1 MQYIRPIKTLVIG
14 GAGFIGSHLTPHLLE
29 SGRIVTIFSRSE
41 SIKQKDLEN
50 LKIIKGD
57 VIDVLFL
64 NKIIKDY
71 DEVVHLAYSGVPN
84 TSHKTPLGDLTDN
97 LNPVIQLMQLC
108 AERGIKL
115 ILISSGGAVYGQSQC
130 APISESHPLYPISPY
145 GVIKL
150 AMESYARMYRATNNL
165 DYICIRPSNPYGEGQ
180 RPYLGQGFIAT
191 AIASIFDNKPIQVFG
206 AAGTIRDYIYV
217 DDLCAGI
224 VAAMNYGR
232 SGDTYNI
239 GTGVGRS
246 NLQVLDSLK
255 PLFQSRNIKISIEF
269 LPPRVF
275 DVEKNILDSTAL
287 KEISGW
293 MPQTLF
299 EDGIHR
305 MINFLG
311 QSPCKENNY
320 QETP

>member
-1 MQYIRPIKTLVIG
+1 MQYIRPKKTLVIG
-14 GAGFIGSHLTPHLLE
+14 GTGFVGSHLAPHLQR
-29 SGRIVTIFSRSE
+29 SGRIVTIFSRFE
-41 SIKQKDLEN
+41 SIKRKDFEG

-57 VIDVLFL
+57 VRDVLCL
-64 NKIIKDY
+64 NKIIDDY

-84 TSHKTPLGDLTDN
+84 TSQKTALGDLTNN
-97 LNPVIQLMQLC
+97 LSPVIHLMQLC

-130 APISESHPLYPISPY
+130 VPISESHPLYPISPY

-150 AMESYARMYRATNNL
+150 AMESYARIYRTINNL

-206 AAGTIRDYIYV
+206 AAGTIRDYIYI

-224 VAAMNYGR
+224 VAAMDCGR
-232 SGDTYNI
+232 SGNTYNI
-239 GTGVGRS
+239 GTGIGRS
-246 NLQVLDSLK
+246 NLQVLDSMR
-255 PLFQSRNIKISIEF
+255 PLFQSINIKISIEF

-305 MINFLG
+305 TINFLG
-311 QSPCKENNY
+311 KSPGKVNNY
-320 QETP
+320 QDKP